1 MEKTTTLGSLAYDA
15 LLKEPESR
23 DPIELQRELQKKYI
37 DELVDCVENY
47 KKIQPRSFF
56 VCVITKREKLLQ
68 PILRNYFIA
77 RDSCPTPDYDQA
89 VYKYNHESEQIEYLW
104 CIPDREACLTYRENA
119 LQVVPE
125 ERQLLQHILDFAD
138 GTLYRLSKKLNKEQ
152 VDSPLLDI

>member
-1 MEKTTTLGSLAYDA
+1 MEKTTTLGSLAYDV
-15 LLKEPESR
+15 LIKEPESR

-37 DELVDCVENY
+37 DELIDCVENY

-68 PILRNYFIA
+68 PVLRNYFIA

-89 VYKYNHESEQIEYLW
+89 VYKYNREDDRIEYLW

-125 ERQLLQHILDFAD
+125 ERQLLHHILDFAD
-138 GTLYRLSKKLNKEQ
+138 GTLYRLSKKLNKEH
-152 VDSPLLDI
+152 VNSPLLDV